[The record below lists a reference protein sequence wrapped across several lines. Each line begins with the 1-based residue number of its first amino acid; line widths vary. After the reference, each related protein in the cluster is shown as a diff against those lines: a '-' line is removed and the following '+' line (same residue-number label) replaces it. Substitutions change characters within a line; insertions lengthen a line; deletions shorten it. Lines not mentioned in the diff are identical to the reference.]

1 MQNIDELLL
10 FQPPDN
16 VKHISLCSLPTGCGV
31 GRGCYCSLA
40 RKGYAPFE
48 GTNSYIHFFNP
59 PR

>member
-16 VKHISLCSLPTGCGV
+16 VKHISLCSLPTGGGV

-48 GTNSYIHFFNP
+48 GKEFLYSFL
-59 PR
+59 